1 MAALFCVGVIAA
13 LGPPVEVVIDCSS
26 WTGAKV
32 TQVRVQFESWDG
44 KVVTDLFECADMT
57 DPTCPRG
64 ALRIILRDAGWRFHY
79 LDNYRDSGPG
89 VERLAGAQ
97 RVVRIGRVGA
107 GIPVRPR
114 SAHAHRSPAT
124 REEVTPV
131 QAAGRRGGT
140 GERGSAARASAN
152 GTKS

>member
-79 LDNYRDSGPG
+79 LDNYRILVRGSKDSPVLSVSFASDGWAPEFQY
-89 VERLAGAQ
+89 V
-97 RVVRIGRVGA
+97 
-107 GIPVRPR
+107 PVRLTPIAPPPR
-114 SAHAHRSPAT
+114 
-124 REEVTPV
+124 E
-131 QAAGRRGGT
+131 
-140 GERGSAARASAN
+140 
-152 GTKS
+152 KK